1 MPRILEELK
10 RAWWRW
16 QGKTCSLQ
24 VNQHLEAELAKKM
37 DTNVQLEQDVNV
49 CVCVCV
55 CMCLWEKIK
64 KKSNILMLT

>member
-37 DTNVQLEQDVNV
+37 NTNVQLEQDVCV
-49 CVCVCV
+49 CACVCVLNFA
-55 CMCLWEKIK
+55 MMESKGGFLF
-64 KKSNILMLT
+64 L

>member
-37 DTNVQLEQDVNV
+37 DTNVQLEQDVCV

-55 CMCLWEKIK
+55 CVW
-64 KKSNILMLT
+64 